1 MCVRRVEPPLRQLEH
16 HRFESL
22 RRGTPWTVGLV
33 VRWPATPLFAA
44 SPELP
49 CTISQS
55 LQLCTTLSTAV
66 TCVFTACQLPYTAG
80 SGADSSH
87 FVSPLLFRGS
97 IHGPPFVRTSPL
109 RVNKLPGE
117 HDRVLGGGLGNRLV
131 TRLQP
136 MVIFMGTHD
145 FAGECPAAG
154 MPLDWLKHVRTT
166 SVHHAIETPLGLL
179 GRLCV
184 GGAVSVFR
192 RQARG
197 DQIHRERASAAPQ
210 VVPFAPSTAAHR
222 GLSFTPVGG
231 TIRSFP
237 ILAPPARR
245 ATQRRFPPLDSFV
258 LNVCPPPRVP
268 SFEMGVKGRCYC
280 TSEHESVVESGY
292 SMVIF
297 VCLFATC
304 LLFWCSNNC
313 C

>member
-1 MCVRRVEPPLRQLEH
+1 MRQLEH

-33 VRWPATPLFAA
+33 VGWPATPLFAA

-49 CTISQS
+49 CSISQS
-55 LQLCTTLSTAV
+55 LQLCTTPSTAV

-97 IHGPPFVRTSPL
+97 IHGPPFVRTSPS

-154 MPLDWLKHVRTT
+154 IKPLDWLKHVRTT

-184 GGAVSVFR
+184 GGILPCRLSDGK
-192 RQARG
+192 QARG
-197 DQIHRERASAAPQ
+197 DQIHPERASAAPQ
-210 VVPFAPSTAAHR
+210 VVPFAPSAAGR
-222 GLSFTPVGG
+222 RDLSFPPVGG

-237 ILAPPARR
+237 ILVPPVRR

-268 SFEMGVKGRCYC
+268 SFEMGVKGRSYVGARERGSQATRWSISCAFLPLSYC
-280 TSEHESVVESGY
+280 
-292 SMVIF
+292 
-297 VCLFATC
+297 L
-304 LLFWCSNNC
+304 NC